1 MIAAFTHR
9 LIGTDRVDLSAKHD
23 CCEDQKEETLE
34 AEEDEEDDSCWWR
47 EVTAFWR
54 EDRDQQCSQQINNDS
69 IVLLQLATCR
79 LYLIN
84 KEL

>member
-1 MIAAFTHR
+1 MIAGFTHR

-47 EVTAFWR
+47 EVTAF
-54 EDRDQQCSQQINNDS
+54 
-69 IVLLQLATCR
+69 
-79 LYLIN
+79 
-84 KEL
+84 